1 MLEDRLPLHSP
12 IYPTGVAMS
21 SITRDLENEKEAK
34 KKGIAQAG
42 EEGKEKAPKM
52 KRVVVRGKR

>member
-12 IYPTGVAMS
+12 VYPAGVAIS
-21 SITRDLENEKEAK
+21 AIKRDLENEKEAK
-34 KKGIAQAG
+34 MKGIAPPA
-42 EEGKEKAPKM
+42 EDGKEKAPKM